1 MTQIDAVF
9 DSRSFVAAWVSDPAG
24 DWDGPF
30 VGSVIVLPGAAP
42 ATVARIREH
51 YGGPLCVIERDGPT
65 AAELA
70 AARDEVMDQD
80 ARAVLGPIQ
89 GSVTDE
95 RRAVVVASVWVADE
109 AAVDYAAQRWGDLVE
124 LRGLLRPSSPGA

>member
-1 MTQIDAVF
+1 M
-9 DSRSFVAAWVSDPAG
+9 
-24 DWDGPF
+24 
-30 VGSVIVLPGAAP
+30 

-124 LRGLLRPSSPGA
+124 LRGLLRPSSSGA